1 MRKENIMK
9 FISKHYLNVLLIF
22 LMLVVFGSTSAF
34 AVSPQNDQKT
44 NDMLVTYIK
53 YRLMKDNLL
62 VNNNIQVSVSDGVIK
77 LQGTVPT
84 LAAKM
89 KAENDAHKVEESYTI
104 VNELSVAKNGM
115 TDQEI
120 ADKVVQQIHNHVF
133 YSIFDWVTVE
143 VSNGVVTLNG
153 WVHLPWGDQQFVNE
167 AQKVPGVL
175 EVKNNIKHELGSD
188 ELRLRLARLIYNDP
202 RFEYYAYDQ
211 DPPIHIIVTGSQVIL
226 EGQVRTASDKS
237 WAQSLLLFNADVGTI
252 QNDLVVNPNLSY

>member
-1 MRKENIMK
+1 MK
-9 FISKHYLNVLLIF
+9 SISKHYLTVLLIF
-22 LMLVVFGSTSAF
+22 SMLVAFGTTSAF
-34 AVSPQNDQKT
+34 AVSPQNDQST

-62 VNNNIQVSVSDGVIK
+62 VNKNIQVSVSDGVIK

-89 KAENDAHKVEESYTI
+89 KAEKDAHKVEESYTI
-104 VNELSVAKNGM
+104 INELSVTKSGM
-115 TDQEI
+115 TDKEI

-143 VSNGVVTLNG
+143 VSNGVVTLN
-153 WVHLPWGDQQFVNE
+153 GDQQFVNE

-237 WAQSLLLFNADVGTI
+237 WAQSLLLFNADVGMI
-252 QNDLVVNPNLSY
+252 QNNLVVNPNLSY